1 MTQAKQYRRLGK
13 FELHELI
20 GEGAMGVV
28 WKAYDSVLRRYVAL
42 KLLPAKVSRT
52 GDIRERFLR
61 EARAAGVLQHSNIVT
76 IYDLGEAENQLF
88 IAMELVDGRDLSTI
102 ISGHD
107 PLPLERKLDIVIEVL
122 EALTYAHNR
131 GVIHRD
137 IKPSNVRIA
146 TDGGIKIMDF
156 GIARLQSAE
165 FTGSGAI
172 VGTPSYMAPEQIT
185 NGAIGPATDLFA
197 VGCLLYE
204 LLGYRKPFEAE
215 TIHGVLYQVLTT
227 DPPALRT
234 TAPAIRA
241 ALAGAGQTTE
251 RLGPRWTPLPAPVLR
266 LISHAPMRWR
276 VVVLATLALV
286 VALLVSRSSGPPAPA
301 APLAPPTATLDQLIA
316 EPLPGGLSPALLQPR
331 AAGRRHEEQR
341 ARPGAGRG
349 GAPERRAR
357 GPRGRPGPGHEQ
369 LPRGH
374 RPVHGSGTPSGGAA
388 PRSRGGDRAH
398 ASSRPGARHR
408 PRRDAGGHLT
418 GAGGIAVQHDGLSA
432 REDCGARRG
441 AGGSRSRRRPAH
453 YAAGRPPGGDRCAAA
468 RPGAGRGERAGGE
481 PPRPHEPVD
490 GAAEH
495 DGMGG
500 LFPAPHAPR
509 RQLPG
514 AAVLSPRHGRASA
527 RAGRIPVCAGGWGRP
542 ASGPATAGNELHE
555 DAGGLAHRRRAL
567 RCQLPLRRRRGAA
580 CCAPTSHQARSVGGG
595 GGGMATESARAVAG
609 PMRRS
614 VTGFSRSPP
623 ETVKFSPSSFIPYTC
638 HTPSPTV
645 IQRLSPTTRQRA
657 TCSPNCAELSVL
669 TVMLRIS
676 SSVFAC
682 QVPSSRG

>member
-204 LLGYRKPFEAE
+204 LLGYHKPFEAE

-234 TAPAIRA
+234 MAPSIPA
-241 ALAGAGQTTE
+241 ALE
-251 RLGPRWTPLPAPVLR
+251 
-266 LISHAPMRWR
+266 R
-276 VVVLATLALV
+276 VVTKAMNKVPEDRYDSAH
-286 VALLVSRSSGPPAPA
+286 
-301 APLAPPTATLDQLIA
+301 
-316 EPLPGGLSPALLQPR
+316 PR
-331 AAGRRHEEQR
+331 PAGRRHEEQR
-341 ARPGAGRG
+341 PRPGAGRS

-357 GPRGRPGPGHEQ
+357 DSRRRPGPGHEQ
-369 LPRGH
+369 LPHGH
-374 RPVHGSGTPSGGAA
+374 QPVRRRGTPGGGAA
-388 PRSRGGDRAH
+388 PRSRDSDRAH
-398 ASSRPGARHR
+398 ASRRAGARHR
-408 PRRDAGGHLT
+408 PRRDAGRHLA
-418 GAGGIAVQHDGLSA
+418 GASGITIQHDGLPA
-432 REDCGARRG
+432 REDCGARCR
-441 AGGSRSRRRPAH
+441 AGGSHRRRGAAQSPAH
-453 YAAGRPPGGDRCAAA
+453 RPPGGDRCAAA
-468 RPGAGRGERAGGE
+468 RPRAGGGERARGE

-500 LFPAPHAPR
+500 LFSAPHAPR

-514 AAVLSPRHGRASA
+514 AAVLGPRDDGAGA
-527 RAGRIPVCAGGWGRP
+527 GAGRIQLCAGGRGRSAP
-542 ASGPATAGNELHE
+542 GPAAAGDELHE
-555 DAGGLAHRRRAL
+555 DVRGLAHRRRAL
-567 RCQLPLRRRRGAA
+567 RGQLPLRGAA
-580 CCAPTSHQARSVGGG
+580 CCAPTSHQARSVAGG
-595 GGGMATESARAVAG
+595 GGGMATESALAVAG

-623 ETVKFSPSSFIPYTC
+623 ETVSFSPSSFMPYTC

-645 IQRLSPTTRQRA
+645 IQRLSPTTRHRA
-657 TCSPNCAELSVL
+657 TCSPNCAELSVR

-682 QVPSSRG
+682 QVPSSRAWRGAVDWAASGTVTATRAASSSGKRVMKERYP